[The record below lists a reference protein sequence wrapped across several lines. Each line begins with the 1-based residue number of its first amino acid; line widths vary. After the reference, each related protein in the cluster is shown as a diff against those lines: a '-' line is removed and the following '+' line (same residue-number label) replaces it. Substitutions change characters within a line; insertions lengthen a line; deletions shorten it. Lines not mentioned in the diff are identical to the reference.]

1 MYGWFNIG
9 SNVSG
14 IMFNMVIIVFVVV
27 VALAIGIAVY
37 AAKQLKKAEA
47 LMSAAKDE

>member
-14 IMFNMVIIVFVVV
+14 IMFNMVIVVFLVT
-27 VALAIGIAVY
+27 VALAIGFLVF
-37 AAKQLKKAEA
+37 AAKKLKQAEETIA
-47 LMSAAKDE
+47 SLKGE

>member
-14 IMFNMVIIVFVVV
+14 IMFNMVIIVFLVT
-27 VALAIGIAVY
+27 VAIAVGFLVY
-37 AAKQLKKAEA
+37 AAKKLKKAEETIA
-47 LMSAAKDE
+47 SLKGE

>member
-14 IMFNMVIIVFVVV
+14 IMFNMVIVVFVVV
-27 VALAIGIAVY
+27 IGISIGFLVY
-37 AAKQLKKAEA
+37 AAKKLKKAEETIA
-47 LMSAAKDE
+47 SLKGE

>member
-14 IMFNMVIIVFVVV
+14 IMFNMVIVVFLVTTG
-27 VALAIGIAVY
+27 LAIGFLAY
-37 AAKQLKKAEA
+37 AAKKLKKAEETIA
-47 LMSAAKDE
+47 SLKGE

>member
-14 IMFNMVIIVFVVV
+14 IMFNTVIVVFIVV

-37 AAKQLKKAEA
+37 ATKQLKKAEA
-47 LMSAAKDE
+47 ILAAAKDK

>member
-14 IMFNMVIIVFVVV
+14 IMFNMVIVVFVVV
-27 VALAIGIAVY
+27 VGLAIGFLVY
-37 AAKQLKKAEA
+37 AAKQLKKAEETIA
-47 LMSAAKDE
+47 SLKGE

>member
-14 IMFNMVIIVFVVV
+14 IMFNIVIVVFVVTIG
-27 VALAIGIAVY
+27 LAVGFLAY
-37 AAKQLKKAEA
+37 AAKKLKKAEETIAA
-47 LMSAAKDE
+47 LKGE